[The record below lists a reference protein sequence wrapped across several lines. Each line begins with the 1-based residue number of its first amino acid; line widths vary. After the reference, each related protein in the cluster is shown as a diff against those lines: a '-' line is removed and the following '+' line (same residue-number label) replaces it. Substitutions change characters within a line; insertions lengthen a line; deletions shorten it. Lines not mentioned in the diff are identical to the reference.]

1 MRRRSP
7 LAVLAL
13 FALIATTL
21 AFGASL
27 AAAADFS
34 IDPVHS
40 TVIFKV
46 HHLGAANVYG
56 RFDEV
61 SGSFSFDPASPAS
74 AAFDVSVKAESVD
87 TNAEKRDQ
95 HIAGPDF
102 LDSKQFPVIRL
113 KSKGVKK
120 TGDKSY
126 QVAGDLE
133 LRGVTKPVTIDVE
146 YTGTSTDPRGTTR
159 AGFEAKFT
167 INRMDYGVSF
177 MPDGL
182 GTDVALIVSIE
193 GVQKSAEA
201 TQK

>member
-1 MRRRSP
+1 MNRCSP
-7 LAVLAL
+7 LAVVAL
-13 FALIATTL
+13 FALPL
-21 AFGASL
+21 VCGAS
-27 AAAADFS
+27 AAAAAEFT

-46 HHLGAANVYG
+46 NHLGAANVYG
-56 RFDEV
+56 RFDDV
-61 SGSFSFDPASPAS
+61 SGGFTFDPAAPTS
-74 AAFDVSVKAESVD
+74 ATFDVTVKAESVD

-102 LDSKQFPVIRL
+102 LDSKQFPLIKL
-113 KSKGVKK
+113 KSKSIKK
-120 TGDKSY
+120 TGEKTF
-126 QVAGDLE
+126 QVAADLE
-133 LRGVTKPVTIDVE
+133 LRGVTKPITLDVE
-146 YTGTSTDPRGTTR
+146 HTGTATDPRGTTR

-182 GTDVALIVSIE
+182 GKDVSLIVSIE

-201 TQK
+201 GQK

>member
-1 MRRRSP
+1 L
-7 LAVLAL
+7 LATAL
-13 FALIATTL
+13 TFS
-21 AFGASL
+21 ASL

-34 IDPVHS
+34 VDPVHS

-56 RFDEV
+56 RFEDV
-61 SGSFSFDPASPAS
+61 SGGFSFDPASPTS
-74 AAFDVSVKAESVD
+74 ATFDVSVKAESVD

-102 LDSKQFPVIRL
+102 LDGKQFPVIRV
-113 KSKGVKK
+113 KSKSVKK

-126 QVAGDLE
+126 QVAADLE
-133 LRGVTKPVTIDVE
+133 LRGVTKPVTIDIE
-146 YTGTSTDPRGTTR
+146 HTGTSTDPRGTTR

-182 GTDVALIVSIE
+182 GKDVVFIVSIE
-193 GVQKSAEA
+193 GVQKAAEGA
-201 TQK
+201 QK